1 MRPKKTFRVFIFWSL
16 LFLPSLATAEEE
28 VLLEKV
34 QIIGQGASFPFERTP
49 QEVSII
55 PKAFLKKGASLHSA
69 VDIRE
74 RGGFGVQ
81 EDLSIRGTNFEQNL
95 VLIEGLRT
103 SDLQTGHHLMNLP
116 ILNQNLSA
124 IEVLTGGASPTYGPS
139 GFGGALNYVLE
150 KPKKTQ
156 ALASAN
162 LGSYD
167 YKDYTLYLSYPLTH
181 LPLSLSLQQ
190 KKSNGFIWNRD
201 FDIRTL
207 NLYTKDERKLL
218 FYGFVEKD
226 FGARNFYTPRFDS
239 EWEETRTQ
247 LFLAKRFFSL
257 GSFLF
262 EPGIIAKVNHDH
274 YLLNRKNPNFYQNK
288 HTSKLLRFNL
298 PFTLE
303 EEKGIYTFGLEGSYE
318 TLSSTRLGRLLRR
331 SVGLYSGINFELFER
346 TYADLRGRYD
356 VYAGEKD
363 FFSLGFGLSHLLPKK
378 EVKLRAQANL
388 SYRLPSATEL
398 RYNSLGIKGNPELS
412 PEKALNL
419 EGGFDYSISKGKGLF
434 SFTLFLRRGQNLID
448 WVSNSSG
455 TFAENIDVSAFGGT
469 INFAYN
475 TSFGNFMFSYT
486 YVNLF
491 GEGISLSR
499 YHGNYLRHN
508 LQLALEK
515 NFPLGFTL
523 TLHLN
528 PQKRYNQQEVYLL
541 GFDLEKKFKKGV
553 SIRLWGEN
561 LFDEKYYEIYYPLQK
576 KGVLAQPQ
584 TIGVGLK
591 WEAM

>member
-1 MRPKKTFRVFIFWSL
+1 MKPKKPFKGLIWGTL
-16 LFLPSLATAEEE
+16 LFLPSLSFAEEE

-34 QIIGQGASFPFERTP
+34 QIIGQSLPFPFERTT

-55 PKAFLKKGASLHSA
+55 PKTFLEKGGSFHSA
-69 VDIRE
+69 VDLRE

-95 VLIEGLRT
+95 LLIEGLRV

-116 ILNQNLSA
+116 LLSQNLSS

-167 YKDYTLYLSYPLTH
+167 YKDYTLQLSYPLPS
-181 LPLSLSLQQ
+181 LPFSLSLQQ

-207 NLYTKDERKLL
+207 NLYTKDERKLI

-226 FGARNFYTPRFDS
+226 FGARNFYTPRFDG

-247 LFLAKRFFSL
+247 LFLAKRLFSL
-257 GSFLF
+257 GSYLF
-262 EPGIIAKVNHDH
+262 EPGIIARVNHDH
-274 YLLNRKNPNFYQNK
+274 YLLDRNNPNFYQNK
-288 HTSKLLRFNL
+288 HTSKLLRVNL

-303 EEKGIYTFGLEGSYE
+303 EGKSIYTFGLEGSYE
-318 TLSSTRLGRLLRR
+318 TLDSTRLGRLLRR
-331 SVGLYSGINFELFER
+331 AIGLYSGINFKLFDR
-346 TYADLRGRYD
+346 TYVDLRGRYD
-356 VYAGEKD
+356 VYAEEKD
-363 FFSLGFGLSHLLPKK
+363 FLSLGFGLSHLPKK
-378 EVKLRAQANL
+378 NLKLRSQANL

-398 RYNSLGIKGNPELS
+398 RYNSMGIKGNPELS

-419 EGGFDYSISKGKGLF
+419 EGGLDYSMPKGLF
-434 SFTLFLRRGQNLID
+434 SFTLFLRRGQDLID

-455 TFAENIDVSAFGGT
+455 TFAENLDVSAFGGT
-469 INFAYN
+469 INLLYN
-475 TSFGNFMFSYT
+475 STLGQFILSYT

-491 GEGISLSR
+491 GEKVSLSR

-508 LQLALEK
+508 LQFALLK
-515 NFPLGFTL
+515 NLPLGATL
-523 TLHLN
+523 KLHLN
-528 PQKRYNQQEVYLL
+528 PQKRYHQPEVYLL
-541 GFDLEKKFKKGV
+541 GFDLEKKFKGL

-561 LFDEKYYEIYYPLQK
+561 LFDEKYYEVYYPLQK

-584 TIGVGLK
+584 TIGFGVK
-591 WEAM
+591 KIF

>member
-1 MRPKKTFRVFIFWSL
+1 MKLKKTFKGLILGNL
-16 LFLPSLATAEEE
+16 LFLPSLSFAEEV

-34 QIIGQGASFPFERTP
+34 QIIGQNLLFPFERIT

-55 PKAFLKKGASLHSA
+55 PKTFLEKGGSLHSA
-69 VDIRE
+69 VDIRK
-74 RGGFGVQ
+74 RGGFGVE

-95 VLIEGLRT
+95 LLIEGLRV

-116 ILNQNLSA
+116 ILSQNLSS

-139 GFGGALNYVLE
+139 GFGGALNYVLD
-150 KPKKTQ
+150 KPKKPQ

-167 YKDYTLYLSYPLTH
+167 YKDYTLQLSYPLPS
-181 LPLSLSLQQ
+181 LPFSLSLQQ

-207 NLYTKDERKLL
+207 NLYTKDERKLI

-226 FGARNFYTPRFDS
+226 FGARNFYTPRFDG

-247 LFLAKRFFSL
+247 LFLAKRLFSL

-262 EPGIIAKVNHDH
+262 EPGIIARVNHDH
-274 YLLNRKNPNFYQNK
+274 YLLDRRNPNSYENK
-288 HTSKLLRFNL
+288 HTSKLLRVNL

-303 EEKGIYTFGLEGSYE
+303 EGKSIYTFGLEGSYE
-318 TLSSTRLGRLLRR
+318 TLDSTRLGRLLRR
-331 SVGLYSGINFELFER
+331 AIGLYSGINFELFDR
-346 TYADLRGRYD
+346 TYVDLRGRYD

-363 FFSLGFGLSHLLPKK
+363 FLSLGFGLSHLPKK
-378 EVKLRAQANL
+378 DLKLRAQANL

-419 EGGFDYSISKGKGLF
+419 EGGFDYSLPKGIF

-455 TFAENIDVSAFGGT
+455 TFAENLDVSAFGGT
-469 INFAYN
+469 INLVYN
-475 TSFGNFMFSYT
+475 STFGHFILSYT

-491 GEGISLSR
+491 GEKISLSR

-508 LQLALEK
+508 LQFALLK
-515 NFPLGFTL
+515 NLPLEVTL
-523 TLHLN
+523 KLHLN
-528 PQKRYNQQEVYLL
+528 PQKRYNQHEVYLL
-541 GFDLEKKFKKGV
+541 GFDLEKRFKGL

-561 LFDEKYYEIYYPLQK
+561 LLDEKYYEIYYPLQK

-584 TIGVGLK
+584 TIGIGLK